1 MFPRKPFLGYLVVDE
16 LPAGLLIDERIA
28 FVITLADQAGRV
40 TIKKSAGTGIPGFI
54 CYNVAW
60 PVPFRICQDLSA
72 TGALTVR

>member
-16 LPAGLLIDERIA
+16 LPAGFLFGVRVALM
-28 FVITLADQAGRV
+28 ITLADQAGRV
-40 TIKKSAGTGIPGFI
+40 TIEKDAGTGFPGFI